1 MIDTIVLTFPINW
14 FSIWDYGKF
23 SPYTNSKLFS
33 EEISHLKHRQNKKWI
48 QNPTKQE
55 LRSRIYKPRI
65 TLIAVMGLFGP
76 IIKLRIEL
84 SLPKLLYK
92 NNFDELTDA
101 DYPKIFQLLKDTLD
115 NMGIRLFDHHL
126 DNAPVTAIHYSKNI
140 PLPYHTTP
148 PMIITELHK
157 LNPFPRLTE
166 NKVIFRNGGQSFQLH
181 ANSYE
186 IVIYDKIKDLEQAQ
200 TSDKRAIEND
210 NSIQLNLLDE
220 INQPKFRNILR
231 LEIRL
236 NKTAKIKSI
245 LKENSID
252 QILTFKQL
260 FKQSTSQK
268 VLQYFWQELTKNKEM
283 LLLSGKSPIETMEI
297 IKTNNPSLKARQ
309 ILELSGA
316 ITAINSSSHN
326 QLRNIIDTARNHSY
340 WYKLKRKLSNLN
352 IPKNGKYNLL
362 IDVEKQLQ
370 EFTPTKLSNLREQQ
384 FKYYTIHKYYSS

>member
-1 MIDTIVLTFPINW
+1 MIDTIVLTFPVNW
-14 FSIWDYGKF
+14 FSIWDYSKF

-33 EEISHLKHRQNKKWI
+33 EEISRLKHRENKKWI

-55 LRSRIYKPRI
+55 LRLGIYKPRI

-115 NMGIRLFDHHL
+115 NMGIKFFDYHL

-148 PMIITELHK
+148 SMIVTELHK
-157 LNPFPRLTE
+157 LNPFPKLTE

-186 IVIYDKIKDLEQAQ
+186 LVVYDKIKDLEQAQ
-200 TSDKRAIEND
+200 TSDKRSTEND

-245 LKENSID
+245 LKKNNID
-252 QILTFKQL
+252 QILTFNQL

-268 VLQYFWQELTKNKEM
+268 VLQYFWQELTKDKEI
-283 LLLSGKSPIETMEI
+283 LLLSDKTPIETMEI
-297 IKTNNPSLKARQ
+297 IKTNNPNLKARQ

-326 QLRNIIDTARNHSY
+326 QLRNIIDNDRDHSY
-340 WYKLKRKLSNLN
+340 WYKLKRKLSILN
-352 IPKNGKYNLL
+352 IPENGKYNLL
-362 IDVEKQLQ
+362 IDVEKQLN
-370 EFTPTKLSNLREQQ
+370 EFVPTKLSDLKNQL
-384 FKYYTIHKYYSS
+384 